1 MEWKIIE
8 FSEFEVS
15 NKSLKNEL
23 VSGLLPMF
31 CWLCGWIS
39 YTRGHRFEHQFLQEF
54 REHSNVR
61 DKKTWFKR
69 APPPLKNNS
78 VSFEHYLQKHLQ
90 RYLKH
95 LWTKQPETGFQN
107 VIFWHCQM
115 IFKQAFSNCI
125 CASFAKIK
133 REYVNKNNM
142 LIKTMFYAYLASMKG
157 YKGLLKGWMSKINSM
172 KQNKV
177 SLLKRIPFTGAV
189 IYNWIRYWT

>member
-1 MEWKIIE
+1 MEWKNIE
-8 FSEFEVS
+8 LSEFEVY

-23 VSGLLPMF
+23 VSGLLPVS

-69 APPPLKNNS
+69 DPVMSPPPFLKNNS
-78 VSFEHYLQKHLQ
+78 VSFEHYLQKPLQ
-90 RYLKH
+90 RYLRH
-95 LWTKQPETGFQN
+95 LWTKQPETGLHN
-107 VIFWHCQM
+107 VIFRHCQM

-133 REYVNKNNM
+133 REYVNKNKTF
-142 LIKTMFYAYLASMKG
+142 LSIKTMFYAYLASMKG
-157 YKGLLKGWMSKINSM
+157 YKGLLKG
-172 KQNKV
+172 
-177 SLLKRIPFTGAV
+177 
-189 IYNWIRYWT
+189 